1 MGSIR
6 FRGAFDEPEP
16 AVGDLPANNKGDA
29 RVHYATDDDDDDD
42 DDDEDAFV
50 TANDVSL
57 EPLESSRKLS
67 FSSPNVARAG
77 IDEFISPIVSSP
89 QDVFRPN
96 NDGSSSKQ
104 HHYIS

>member
-1 MGSIR
+1 MLCRSIR
-6 FRGAFDEPEP
+6 FRGAFDETET

-29 RVHYATDDDDDDD
+29 RVDYATD

-77 IDEFISPIVSSP
+77 IDEFISPIVS
-89 QDVFRPN
+89 R
-96 NDGSSSKQ
+96 
-104 HHYIS
+104 

>member
-1 MGSIR
+1 MLCRSIR
-6 FRGAFDEPEP
+6 FRGAFDETET

-29 RVHYATDDDDDDD
+29 RVDYATDDDDD

-77 IDEFISPIVSSP
+77 IDEFISPIVS
-89 QDVFRPN
+89 R
-96 NDGSSSKQ
+96 
-104 HHYIS
+104 